1 MDEFIQALILPAL
14 QKLPAQITL
23 NTVMD
28 QIGIDL
34 DGDFLIRD
42 SGVGNAHLFQITEV
56 GWAAI
61 LGLAE
66 IVDKFFGNLQ

>member
-14 QKLPAQITL
+14 QKLSVQVTL
-23 NTVMD
+23 NAVMD
-28 QIGIDL
+28 QIAIDL

-42 SGVGNAHLFQITEV
+42 SGVSNAHLFQITEI
-56 GWAAI
+56 GWTAI

>member
-14 QKLPAQITL
+14 QKLPVQITL
-23 NTVMD
+23 NAVMD

-34 DGDFLIRD
+34 DGNFLIRD

-66 IVDKFFGNLQ
+66 IVDKLFGDLQ

>member
-14 QKLPAQITL
+14 QKLPVQVTL
-23 NTVMD
+23 HAVMD
-28 QIGIDL
+28 QICIDL
-34 DGDFLIRD
+34 DGDFLIGD
-42 SGVGNAHLFQITEV
+42 GSVGNAHLFQIAEI

>member
-14 QKLPAQITL
+14 QKLPVQITL
-23 NTVMD
+23 NAVMD
-28 QIGIDL
+28 QVGIDL
-34 DGDFLIRD
+34 DGNFLIRN
-42 SGVGNAHLFQITEV
+42 SGVGNAHLFQITEI

>member
-14 QKLPAQITL
+14 QKLPVQITL
-23 NTVMD
+23 NAVMD
-28 QIGIDL
+28 QVGIDL
-34 DGDFLIRD
+34 DGNFLIRN
-42 SGVGNAHLFQITEV
+42 SGVGNAHLFQITEI
-56 GWAAI
+56 GWTAI

>member
-14 QKLPAQITL
+14 QKLPIQVTL
-23 NTVMD
+23 HAVMD

-34 DGDFLIRD
+34 DGDFLIRN
-42 SGVGNAHLFQITEV
+42 SGIGNAHLFQITEI

-66 IVDKFFGNLQ
+66 IVDKLFGDLQ